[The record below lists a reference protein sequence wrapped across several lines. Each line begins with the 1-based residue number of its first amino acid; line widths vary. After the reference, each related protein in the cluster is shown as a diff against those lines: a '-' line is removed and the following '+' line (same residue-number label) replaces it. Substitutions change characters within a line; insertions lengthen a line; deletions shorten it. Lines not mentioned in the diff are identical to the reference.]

1 MGKFLKTQAD
11 RVYTGI
17 TSLGSVVAGIGAGV
31 GAGVLF
37 PALGTGAVAVDIGV
51 TLAAFAGSVLF
62 RPRTD
67 TEIKTLLGKSAMI
80 DEIQQVATTAAVNP
94 AIAAAKTRKEAEKK
108 LIFVMD
114 KVLRV
119 KTALGTEI
127 TAAVTPIFENLSVI
141 TRKWDALEG
150 YAEVRYTVET
160 MMDDY
165 LPTSIQ
171 TYLNIPSKGD
181 AKLAAK
187 LKADLLDQLGILE
200 AESAKI
206 RKNLLADD
214 IQDFNVQGNFLKTRF
229 QQHDTTNMLSMS
241 APSSPMTVR
250 VPVSANITG
259 TNLTTKIGISPRRNN
274 LDDVPLPPSFS

>member
-1 MGKFLKTQAD
+1 MSKFLKTRKDNLYYGSAAAAS
-11 RVYTGI
+11 VITGAA
-17 TSLGSVVAGIGAGV
+17 TLPLTATLGLGLGALFLDLGV
-31 GAGVLF
+31 GLVTF
-37 PALGTGAVAVDIGV
+37 VGAA
-51 TLAAFAGSVLF
+51 LF
-62 RPRTD
+62 RPRSD
-67 TEIKTLLGKSAMI
+67 AEIKMLLGKSAVI
-80 DEIQQVATTAAVNP
+80 DEIKQVAATPNVSP

-108 LIFVMD
+108 LIAVMD

-127 TAAVTPIFENLSVI
+127 TAAITPIFENLSII

-171 TYLNIPSKGD
+171 SYLNIPSKGD

-187 LKADLLDQLGILE
+187 LKADLLDQLNILE
-200 AESAKI
+200 AETTKI

-214 IQDFNVQGNFLKTRF
+214 IQDFNVQGNFLKARF
-229 QQHDTTNMLSMS
+229 QQNDPANELTFVSPQGDTTTERSLLS
-241 APSSPMTVR
+241 
-250 VPVSANITG
+250 
-259 TNLTTKIGISPRRNN
+259 L
-274 LDDVPLPPSFS
+274 

>member
-1 MGKFLKTQAD
+1 MGKFLKTQED
-11 RVYTGI
+11 RVWFGRSI
-17 TSLGSVVAGIGAGV
+17 LGSAIAGMGTLPLLGVLGSGAFVVDAVVTLTALV
-31 GAGVLF
+31 GA
-37 PALGTGAVAVDIGV
+37 
-51 TLAAFAGSVLF
+51 VLF

-67 TEIKTLLGKSAMI
+67 EEIKMLLGKSAI
-80 DEIQQVATTAAVNP
+80 VDEIQQVAITAAVNP
-94 AIAAAKTRKEAEKK
+94 AVAAAKTRKEAEKK
-108 LIFVMD
+108 LVTVMD

-127 TAAVTPIFENLSVI
+127 TMAVTPIFENLSVI

-171 TYLNIPSKGD
+171 SYLNIPSKGD

-187 LKADLLDQLGILE
+187 LKADLLDQLSILE
-200 AESAKI
+200 AETSKI

-229 QQHDTTNMLSMS
+229 QQNETTNELSL
-241 APSSPMTVR
+241 SS
-250 VPVSANITG
+250 N
-259 TNLTTKIGISPRRNN
+259 
-274 LDDVPLPPSFS
+274 

>member
-1 MGKFLKTQAD
+1 MSKFLKTRKD
-11 RVYTGI
+11 RLYAGAATAGSIAVGAIPFAVLGSGTILLDIGI
-17 TSLGSVVAGIGAGV
+17 TL
-31 GAGVLF
+31 
-37 PALGTGAVAVDIGV
+37 T
-51 TLAAFAGSVLF
+51 TLVGSVLF
-62 RPRTD
+62 RPRSD
-67 TEIKTLLGKSAMI
+67 AEIKMLLGKSAVI
-80 DEIQQVATTAAVNP
+80 DEIKQVAATPTVSP

-108 LIFVMD
+108 LIAVMD

-119 KTALGTEI
+119 KTALGSEI
-127 TAAVTPIFENLSVI
+127 TAAITPIFENLSII

-171 TYLNIPSKGD
+171 SYLNIPSKGD

-187 LKADLLDQLGILE
+187 LKTDLLDQLGILE
-200 AESAKI
+200 AETAKI

-229 QQHDTTNMLSMS
+229 QQNDPATELSLLS
-241 APSSPMTVR
+241 R
-250 VPVSANITG
+250 
-259 TNLTTKIGISPRRNN
+259 
-274 LDDVPLPPSFS
+274 

>member
-11 RVYTGI
+11 RVYTAAA
-17 TSLGSVVAGIGAGV
+17 SVGSVVAGAVAGV
-31 GAGVLF
+31 AVMGT
-37 PALGTGAVAVDIGV
+37 LGTGAIAVDIGV

-229 QQHDTTNMLSMS
+229 QQNDTTNELSL
-241 APSSPMTVR
+241 SS
-250 VPVSANITG
+250 
-259 TNLTTKIGISPRRNN
+259 K
-274 LDDVPLPPSFS
+274 

>member
-1 MGKFLKTQAD
+1 MSKFLETRKD
-11 RVYTGI
+11 RLYAGVTSVGSIAVGAAATVATLPLTGSIMGAFAVDAGI
-17 TSLGSVVAGIGAGV
+17 TFVA
-31 GAGVLF
+31 
-37 PALGTGAVAVDIGV
+37 
-51 TLAAFAGSVLF
+51 LACSVLF

-67 TEIKTLLGKSAMI
+67 AEIKMLLGKSAMI
-80 DEIQQVATTAAVNP
+80 DEIEKVAATPAISP

-108 LIFVMD
+108 LVSVMD

-119 KTALGTEI
+119 KTALGDDI
-127 TAAVTPIFENLSVI
+127 VNAAVPIFENLSII
-141 TRKWDALEG
+141 TKKWDALEG

-165 LPTSIQ
+165 LPTSVQ
-171 TYLNIPSKGD
+171 SYLNIPTKGD

-187 LKADLLDQLGILE
+187 LKTDLLDQLSILE
-200 AESAKI
+200 AETAKI

-214 IQDFNVQGNFLKTRF
+214 IQDFNVQGNFLKSRF
-229 QQHDTTNMLSMS
+229 QQSDATNMLTMS

-259 TNLTTKIGISPRRNN
+259 TNLTTRISISPRRNN